1 MEKVRG
7 FEIAKGFEDKN
18 ISKYL
23 EENISQMVRVINVSY
38 KISKSNFIWRKK
50 VEENQK
56 NIGRQLN
63 GVSKAIQSMAKDLE
77 KDLEVEEK
85 YENQKS
91 TKCMSYFGMY
101 SGNRTYRVWENR

>member
-1 MEKVRG
+1 MEK
-7 FEIAKGFEDKN
+7 
-18 ISKYL
+18 
-23 EENISQMVRVINVSY
+23 
-38 KISKSNFIWRKK
+38 KK

-85 YENQKS
+85 YENQK
-91 TKCMSYFGMY
+91 TEIIELLRQKEIEVQDLVIKKD
-101 SGNRTYRVWENR
+101 NRFFN